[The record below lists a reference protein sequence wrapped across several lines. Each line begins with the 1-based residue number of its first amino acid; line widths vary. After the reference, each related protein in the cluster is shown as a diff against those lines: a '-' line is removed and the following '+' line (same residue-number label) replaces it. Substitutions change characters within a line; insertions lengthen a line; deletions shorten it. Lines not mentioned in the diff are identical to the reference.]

1 MKQHHRLVPEE
12 VEEEPRGEN
21 DEEDDDG
28 HGMPQ
33 EAEEEDEEDDHDVVD
48 AEVAE
53 VAPHALLGLPEGVG
67 AREGVEGEDF
77 FPWAARGEGALGGGC
92 GGA

>member
-1 MKQHHRLVPEE
+1 M
-12 VEEEPRGEN
+12 
-21 DEEDDDG
+21 
-28 HGMPQ
+28 
-33 EAEEEDEEDDHDVVD
+33 
-48 AEVAE
+48 AE
-53 VAPHALLGLPEGVG
+53 VAPHALLGLAEGVG